1 MHYNL
6 PSIMLKTFGWLLHFI
21 LTIVVVGIPFPLTT
35 AWPSSSKLVEHR
47 RKKLLVKLHTL
58 GTVRYPKWYF
68 FPLFFHFHQSAAEKC
83 IDGWDLPT
91 GNVSHFFSPFFFQTL
106 NAMVT
111 CILPRMHVTSVAT
124 PPENLATIV
133 AQMSNCSRPNE

>member
-21 LTIVVVGIPFPLTT
+21 STIVVVGIPFPLAT
-35 AWPSSSKLVEHR
+35 ARPSSLKLFKGQRSKITSKTTYFR
-47 RKKLLVKLHTL
+47 YR
-58 GTVRYPKWYF
+58 TVPKMVF

-91 GNVSHFFSPFFFQTL
+91 ANVSHFFAVFFQTL

-111 CILPRMHVTSVAT
+111 CILLRMHVTSVAT

-133 AQMSNCSRPNE
+133 AQMSNYSRPNE